1 MAKRNDLKKRLKA
14 ADRRRSRRQAA
25 QGSAIKTA
33 PSQPLVS
40 PSDMIVERLMSY
52 VSEDKSPSDFVATA
66 ALKACARG
74 DLPTKEPARALAIK
88 VEEVASQPGVTA
100 RAYRGALKELIEA
113 AAFHGGSQK
122 ETPDAF
128 LAYLSILSGSI

>member
-25 QGSAIKTA
+25 QGSAVKA
-33 PSQPLVS
+33 SLSQPSVS

-52 VSEDKSPSDFVATA
+52 VSENKSPSDVVATA

-74 DLPTKEPARALAIK
+74 VLPAKEPTRTLAIK
-88 VEEVASQPGVTA
+88 IEEVASQSGVTP
-100 RAYRGALKELIEA
+100 RSYRGALKELIEA
-113 AAFHGGSQK
+113 AALHEGNQK

-128 LAYLSILSGSI
+128 LAYLSILAGNA

>member
-1 MAKRNDLKKRLKA
+1 
-14 ADRRRSRRQAA
+14 
-25 QGSAIKTA
+25 
-33 PSQPLVS
+33 
-40 PSDMIVERLMSY
+40 MIVERLLSY
-52 VSEDKSPSDFVATA
+52 VSEDKSPSDVVAIA

-74 DLPTKEPARALAIK
+74 DLPTKDPARTLAIK

-113 AAFHGGSQK
+113 ATLHGGSQK

-128 LAYLSILSGSI
+128 LAYLSILAGSI

>member
-25 QGSAIKTA
+25 QGSAIKAA
-33 PSQPLVS
+33 PRQPSVS
-40 PSDMIVERLMSY
+40 PSDMMVERLMSY
-52 VSEDKSPSDFVATA
+52 VSEDKSPSDVVAMA

-74 DLPTKEPARALAIK
+74 VLPTKDPTRALAMKI
-88 VEEVASQPGVTA
+88 EEVASQPGVTA

-113 AAFHGGSQK
+113 ATLHEGSQK
-122 ETPDAF
+122 ETPGAF
-128 LAYLSILSGSI
+128 LAYLSILAESV